1 MTIQVTKATGIEKL
15 VLVLAIIL
23 FLFVG
28 AAGYYFGTGHSNTQ
42 LQKQITD
49 LLTKITELTGRIAKD
64 DAIIASNDVTI
75 AQGVKDKE
83 ALQAKNTVLEAK
95 NIGLMTENTEYK
107 KQIKQ
112 MTDIQLAN
120 EIGSRIGPN
129 EVQMFIS
136 GQWRFSLTRTG
147 GEKTVSIFKDAETY
161 FTLASNR
168 KTELDNAN
176 LALKSMDVAL
186 TASQDST
193 KLALGARDEA
203 VGLLGESK
211 VTIGDLNKDNLRL
224 SRKLKL
230 SKFTNTGIGVG
241 VGVVAVILFN
251 SFKK

>member
-1 MTIQVTKATGIEKL
+1 MTIQVTKATGTEKL
-15 VLVLAIIL
+15 VMMLAIIL
-23 FLFVG
+23 FLFIG
-28 AAGYYFGTGHSNTQ
+28 AAGYYFGTGHNNAQ

-49 LLTKITELTGRIAKD
+49 LLTKITELTGRVAKD
-64 DAIIASNDVTI
+64 DAIIAHNDVTI

-83 ALQAKNTVLEAK
+83 ELQAKNTVLEAK
-95 NIGLMTENTEYK
+95 NTGLITENAEYK

-112 MTDIQLAN
+112 MTDIQLAS

-129 EVQMFIS
+129 EVQVFIS
-136 GQWRFSLTRTG
+136 GQWHFSLTRIG
-147 GEKTVSIFKDAETY
+147 GEKTISIFKDAETY
-161 FTLASNR
+161 FTLAINR
-168 KTELDNAN
+168 KTELDNVN
-176 LALKSMDVAL
+176 LALKSMDMAL

-230 SKFTNTGIGVG
+230 SKFTNTGIGAG
-241 VGVVAVILFN
+241 LGIVAVIVFSSL
-251 SFKK
+251 KK